1 METSNNNKK
10 VNKKKKQPKNTFK
23 LAECVSMVDVMEANK
38 ESVGFLFYFTDKM
51 MEVREREIARC

>member
-38 ESVGFLFYFTDKM
+38 ESVGFLFYFT
-51 MEVREREIARC
+51 EIGRAHV

>member
-1 METSNNNKK
+1 MTS
-10 VNKKKKQPKNTFK
+10 KKKQQSNKRKPRNTFK

-51 MEVREREIARC
+51 MEVREHEIARC